1 MIVTDLINVSDP
13 KTVTAFLET
22 LVVPA
27 EHIEPLLIDI
37 LSSNASSAAAK
48 FIATN
53 YVMVNDHII
62 HLLNR
67 KGLLGKLLQHG
78 PLKFDLPNMPIVL
91 INAIGPNTNQDNLC
105 ELMKISLINGC
116 PTMFQETLKHYTG
129 SIDTVLKNT
138 CRIDIDPHNLITC
151 FAKVGSLHVN
161 KKLEIAEAMFK
172 YNYNALIVK
181 AFTNHLGIFREFG
194 PEQYYKFYKLTN
206 SPDLME
212 LVLKYCRDEF
222 DKDILWAYKNKV
234 MSQLEFMQKIY
245 N

>member
-37 LSSNASSAAAK
+37 LSSNASSIAAK

-78 PLKFDLPNMPIVL
+78 PLKFDLQNMPIVL
-91 INAIGPNTNQDNLC
+91 INAIGPETNQDNLY

-129 SIDTVLKNT
+129 NIDNVLQDVGLNT
-138 CRIDIDPHNLITC
+138 DPHNLITC
-151 FAKVGSLHVN
+151 FAKISDTPII
-161 KKLEIAEAMFK
+161 KKLEIAESMFK
-172 YNYNALIVK
+172 YNYNALVVK

-194 PEQYYKFYKLTN
+194 PEQYYKFYGLTN
-206 SPDLME
+206 NPDLME

-222 DKDILWAYKNKV
+222 DKDTLRTYKNKV
-234 MSQLEFMQKIY
+234 MSQLEFMQKMY
-245 N
+245 D